1 MKSVDITEM
10 MKDVTAVVPLDVT
23 ALEKIAVKLHGVTVK
38 SQYMKVVIPP
48 VRVRARR
55 CKRNCGKL
63 YRDWYD
69 EWVCPTCGYHEY
81 ND

>member
-1 MKSVDITEM
+1 MKSVDIAEM
-10 MKDVTAVVPLDVT
+10 MKDVTVIMPYDVT
-23 ALEKIAVKLHGVTVK
+23 ALEKTAVRLRGVPVK
-38 SQYMKVVIPP
+38 IQYTKDATPP

-81 ND
+81 DD